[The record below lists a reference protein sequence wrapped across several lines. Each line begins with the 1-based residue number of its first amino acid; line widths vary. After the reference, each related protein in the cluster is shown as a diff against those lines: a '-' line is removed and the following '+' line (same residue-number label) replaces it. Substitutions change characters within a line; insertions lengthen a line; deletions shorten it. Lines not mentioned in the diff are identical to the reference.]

1 MCNLNNASLKLFF
14 ISSVLSILC
23 LNGYGQI
30 TINKVHAFK
39 MQVIQNTDGSTKGW
53 FPCDFYIAFEKNNK
67 ELKSISFD
75 LKGENL
81 RVVIKKNANEKF
93 NYSSYTDSEGIE
105 YRWYEGFDDLSADD
119 VRMLIGYKITDK
131 QLKPISITLIYM
143 LSSNYISLNY
153 P

>member
-67 ELKSISFD
+67 ELKI
-75 LKGENL
+75 NL
-81 RVVIKKNANEKF
+81 
-93 NYSSYTDSEGIE
+93 
-105 YRWYEGFDDLSADD
+105 
-119 VRMLIGYKITDK
+119 
-131 QLKPISITLIYM
+131 
-143 LSSNYISLNY
+143 
-153 P
+153 